1 MQIQIDCYP
10 CILSQLSELA
20 KKAAS
25 SEEECHTV
33 VRRLLKLV
41 LDAPPGTTPP
51 EFAGYFHA
59 VINELT
65 GDSDPFREVKDKSTE
80 LGLALLPELRELAA
94 AHADPFEAAVRLAI
108 GGNIIDYGVDPNFN
122 LAEAEQGIRGVFDLA
137 LDHEAL
143 GELRRRMEKARTIFY
158 MLDNCGEAVVDRLLV
173 EPFAEKIT
181 IGVRGKPILNDV
193 TRREAAM
200 SGYDFVPITDTGD
213 MVPGV
218 SLRTSSA
225 EFLEK
230 LRSADLIVSKGQG
243 NFESL
248 DGLPERPIFFLL
260 RVKCPVISRRVSAPI
275 GSLQIIGKNLA

>member
-1 MQIQIDCYP
+1 MQVQIDCYP

-20 KKAAS
+20 KKAVAG
-25 SEEECHTV
+25 ETERHAV

-51 EFAGYFHA
+51 EFAGCFHA

-65 GDSDPFREVKDKSTE
+65 GDDDPFREVKDKSTE
-80 LGLALLPELRELAA
+80 LGLTLLPELRELAA

-122 LAEAEQGIRGVFDLA
+122 LAHAEQGIRGVFDLA

-143 GELRRRMEKARTIFY
+143 GELRRRMEKARSIFY

-230 LRSADLIVSKGQG
+230 LRSADLIVAKGQG

-248 DGLPERPIFFLL
+248 DALEERPIFFLL
-260 RVKCPVISRRVSAPI
+260 RVKCPVISRRVGAPL